1 MASKSQENKAKREVI
16 FKRAEK
22 YVKEY
27 RDAEREMIRVSRE
40 SKKDGSFYVPAQ
52 AKLVFVVRIKGSVL
66 PPENFPWIL
75 G

>member
-1 MASKSQENKAKREVI
+1 MALNSQDNKAKREVI

-40 SKKDGSFYVPAQ
+40 SKKEGSFYVPAQ
-52 AKLVFVVRIKGSVL
+52 AKLVFVVRIKGFVFSPRIVR
-66 PPENFPWIL
+66 NSS
-75 G
+75 